1 MRSIARVA
9 LPALLV
15 TGLTIMTAGP
25 AWAAAPTND
34 DFANATVVTV
44 SPFTDG
50 PVSTAE
56 ATTQTTDPVVC
67 AGAAHSVWY
76 RYTADHSGSVSFD
89 TFGSTFDT
97 ALSAYT
103 GTEGALSLVACNDDA
118 PNMLQSQITF
128 DISAGT
134 TYSIMAV
141 GCCDTAAGASGDL
154 VVNAQASAAPF
165 TFDVSFTSGSVDLK
179 THTVTVNGAVVCS
192 EPGVVDL
199 AGQLQQRGAL
209 GSLSAEVA
217 CSANRTTF
225 TAAVSSSVG
234 SFMPGRA
241 TVRDVAATGCGT
253 LDCDVISLGGEV
265 ATIRLSP

>member
-1 MRSIARVA
+1 MRGIARMA

-15 TGLTIMTAGP
+15 TGLTIMTSGP

-50 PVSTAE
+50 PVSTVE
-56 ATTQTTDPVVC
+56 ATTQATDPVAC

-76 RYTADHSGSVSFD
+76 RYTADHTGSMSFD
-89 TFGSTFDT
+89 TFGSSFDT

-118 PNMLQSQITF
+118 ANGLQSQITF
-128 DISAGT
+128 DITAGT
-134 TYSIMAV
+134 TYAIMAV
-141 GCCDTAAGASGDL
+141 GCCTTGGASGDL
-154 VVNAQASAAPF
+154 VVNAQVSAGPF
-165 TFDVSFTSGSVDLK
+165 TFDVSFSSGSVDLK
-179 THTVTVNGAVVCS
+179 THAATVNGGVVCN
-192 EPGVVDL
+192 EPGVVNV
-199 AGQLQQRGAL
+199 AGELQQRGAL
-209 GSLSAEVA
+209 GSFSAEVA
-217 CSANRTTF
+217 CSPNRTTF

-241 TVRDVAATGCGT
+241 TVRDVTATGCGT
-253 LDCDVISLGGEV
+253 LDCDVLSLGGGV
-265 ATIRLSP
+265 ATIKLSP